1 MNPKKSLYYLL
12 IILFTLNLSA
22 CTGLISKESNSN
34 IPDLATI
41 ESKLDNTSRQLDS
54 KWWLAFNDPQLNRF
68 VEMGVTNSPTLQ
80 VASER
85 VEEAQAL
92 LSSSRSVLLPQIGLT
107 AQANRQQLSQ
117 NYIFIP
123 GVMDRIANYGFVAG
137 TFSWSLDIWGKNEK
151 LFEASKYRLKG
162 AMLESELTRLN
173 LQIAIV
179 AAYAEYDNA
188 IKSRDL
194 IRRVNQI
201 QTELLAI
208 NMERQQKGLLDS
220 LVVNQESI
228 ELDRSLAQLAVAQSI
243 VDMYATQLAILTGNS
258 PSWVSNIQTPQIKF
272 PSNSIVPNH
281 QIPSDLIAR
290 RPDLQALLSQV
301 LASGIEYS
309 AAKLDY
315 LPSFDLQA
323 NVGYQSF
330 GLDRL
335 LSSSSQLFSIGPV
348 LNLPIFN
355 GGRID
360 ANVAAKKA
368 TNNEVVARY
377 HEALLLALKQSADGI
392 TKVKFA
398 TQQVQFQNKATE
410 KSAQIFSQL
419 ESRKKMGLV
428 SSEQLLRNE
437 LSVIAQKQLLEQT
450 NLNAE
455 SSYLYLIQALGGGF
469 HSPSEKLTQ
478 TTK

>member
-12 IILFTLNLSA
+12 MILLTLNLSA

-41 ESKLDNTSRQLDS
+41 ESKLEISSQQLDA
-54 KWWLAFNDPQLNRF
+54 KWWQAFGDQQLNRL
-68 VEMGVTNSPTLQ
+68 VEMGVTNSPTLK

-85 VEEAQAL
+85 VATAQAL
-92 LSSSRSVLLPQIGLT
+92 LNSSRSVLLPQIGVT

-162 AMLESELTRLN
+162 ALLEGELTRLN

-179 AAYAEYDNA
+179 AAYAEYDIA
-188 IKSRDL
+188 LKSRNL
-194 IRRVNQI
+194 MQRASEI
-201 QTELLAI
+201 QKELLAI
-208 NMERQQKGLLDS
+208 NIERQQKGVIDS

-228 ELDRSLAQLAVAQSI
+228 ELDRAFSQLAIAQSI

-258 PSWVSNIQTPQIKF
+258 PSWVSNLVIPNIKF
-272 PSNSIVPNH
+272 PSNSLVPNQ

-301 LASGIEYS
+301 MASGIEYS
-309 AAKLDY
+309 AAQLDY

-323 NVGYQSF
+323 NLGYQSF

-348 LNLPIFN
+348 INLPIFN
-355 GGRID
+355 GGRIE
-360 ANVAAKKA
+360 ANIAAKKA
-368 TNNEVVARY
+368 TNNEATARY
-377 HEALLLALKQSADGI
+377 HEALLQALKQSADGI

-410 KSAQIFSQL
+410 KSQHIFNQL
-419 ESRKKMGLV
+419 ESRKKVGLI
-428 SSEQLLRNE
+428 SNEQLLKNE
-437 LSVIAQKQLLEQT
+437 LMLIAQKQLLEQT

-469 HSPSEKLTQ
+469 NSSSINY